1 VLAKRLAM
9 GNVES
14 CGARAKQPE
23 GLETKALTLPVFP
36 SNTEDLGTLKMLSK
50 HVNLDVLSSAFI
62 RAAGPDSRMDK
73 EEYLRFVKNI
83 NLPES
88 LHIPLWDVLDIN
100 KDGVVTA
107 VEFNDGLLKMLNS
120 RAWNRFCPACQY
132 DNTCGFCVK
141 VNNECSTCDNER
153 FCPVHWVEHPGVR
166 PQNVR

>member
-1 VLAKRLAM
+1 M
-9 GNVES
+9 GNVLQS
-14 CGARAKQPE
+14 CGARDKQPE
-23 GLETKALTLPVFP
+23 GLKNKALTLPVFP

-100 KDGVVTA
+100 KDGGIVYY
-107 VEFNDGLLKMLNS
+107 EFIDSLMAKGEAKRS
-120 RAWNRFCPACQY
+120 EGYY
-132 DNTCGFCVK
+132 DKSF
-141 VNNECSTCDNER
+141 SLSLS
-153 FCPVHWVEHPGVR
+153 P
-166 PQNVR
+166 